1 MVNMSSNL
9 RKNNNKISIQY
20 LVVSL
25 LITLLFSCK
34 DEPTRNLYPDELIGS
49 LELLTPERTGI
60 DFSNTIQESTYFN
73 HYYYSQ
79 MYVGSGVAIGD
90 INNDGLPDVFFG
102 GNQVV
107 DRLYLNKGDF
117 QFEDI
122 TKKSKVAKN
131 SGWTWGVTMA
141 DVNSDGYLDIYV
153 SRNGNSP
160 NPEDRRNQLYIN
172 NQDLTFTE
180 SAQKYG
186 LGDYGFS
193 TQAVFFD
200 MDNDG
205 DLDMYQVNQVADKK
219 LLLINKIP
227 RDQFKFFRDRLYRN
241 DNGKF
246 IDVSAEVGISTDVS
260 YGLSVNATDFN
271 NDGWMDLY
279 IANDYS
285 EPDFMYYNNGDGTFK
300 NVINEELKH
309 ITQLSMGS
317 DTGDINND
325 GLLDLITT
333 DMTPE
338 DHYRSKTNMASMSTE
353 AFNTLVEA
361 GAHRQYMSNTLQINT
376 GLGSFSDIAN
386 MAGMSSTDWSWSS
399 LLVDLDNDGWKDII
413 VSNGIKKDVDNNDY
427 RVKVQNLDKNAT
439 AADLFQLSKD
449 TPSQPISNYVFRNKG
464 NLEFEKVTKD
474 WGFDTPSFSNG
485 MAYGDLD
492 NDGDLDIITNNID
505 AAAFVYENKATGNFI
520 KIELEGSEKNKFG
533 IGAKAI
539 IYHNDKIQ
547 MAENTVT
554 RGFISSVEHNLFFG
568 LGKDTEVQKIE
579 VFWPNGTMNTF
590 ENVQAN
596 RKIVAKFS
604 DSKKRDKKEEKVEL
618 LVTQIKQKDLGIDF
632 VHQENEF
639 DDFEEEI
646 LLPHKLSQNG
656 PFSAVQDVNGDGLE
670 DLFIGG
676 AANQSGVLYTQNESG
691 QFIKSVSQPWENDKA
706 SEDMGCIFID
716 VDGDNDFDLYIA
728 SGGNEFKAGNQLLK
742 DRLYINN
749 GEGQFVRNSSAL
761 PNITQSSQCVSAS
774 DIDNDGDLDLFVGT
788 RLIARQ
794 YTYPATSYLLIN
806 ENGNFKKAKSE
817 TVLALSDIG
826 MVTDAVFTDVDSD
839 GDEDLMIVGEWMEI
853 KVLINTDGVFE
864 DQSDYYGLSDT
875 RGMWWSITAGDLDGD
890 GDDDYVI
897 GNLGKNN
904 KFKATEE
911 HPFKVYANDF
921 DNNGTNDIV
930 LAKFYKDDYV
940 PLRGR
945 ECTSQQMPY
954 VGEKFEDY
962 HSFAS
967 STLIDILPEDKVDDA
982 VVYEIKSFESIILI
996 NDNGKLVKKSL
1007 PNEVQISP
1015 IKSTLIFDINKD
1027 GYQDI
1032 ITVGNHYGVE
1042 VETQRYDA
1050 GFGAVLLGDGKANFN
1065 YSSPIATGFY
1075 VPYDS
1080 REVKKIGL
1088 KERDLILVTNNNAE
1102 LTIFSLKR

>member
-1 MVNMSSNL
+1 M
-9 RKNNNKISIQY
+9 KNNKTRIQY
-20 LVVSL
+20 LVVILATSAF
-25 LITLLFSCK
+25 FSCQ
-34 DEPTRNLYPDELIGS
+34 DEPKRDLYPNELVGG
-49 LELLTPERTGI
+49 LELLSSDKTGI

-102 GNQVV
+102 GNQVA
-107 DRLYLNKGDF
+107 DRLYLNNGDF

-122 TKKSKVAKN
+122 TKKSKTGKN
-131 SGWTWGVTMA
+131 AGWTWGVTMVDINA
-141 DVNSDGYLDIYV
+141 DGYLDIYV
-153 SRNGNSP
+153 SRNGNSS
-160 NPEDRRNQLYIN
+160 NPDDRRNQLYIN

-205 DLDMYQVNQVADKK
+205 DLDMYQVNQIADKK
-219 LLLINKIP
+219 LLLLNKIP
-227 RDQFKFFRDRLYRN
+227 RDQFKFFRDKLYRN

-246 IDVSAEVGISTDVS
+246 TDVSKQVGISTDVS

-279 IANDYS
+279 VANDYA
-285 EPDFMYYNNGDGTFK
+285 EPDFMYYNNGDGTFR

-353 AFNTLVEA
+353 DFNTLVEA
-361 GAHRQYMSNTLQINT
+361 GAHRQYMSNTLQVNT

-386 MAGMSSTDWSWSS
+386 MAGVSFTDWSWAS

-427 RVKVQNLDKNAT
+427 RAKVQSLDKNAT
-439 AADLFQLSKD
+439 ADDLFQLSKD
-449 TPSQPISNYVFRNKG
+449 TPSQPISNYAFRNKG

-474 WGFDTPSFSNG
+474 WGFGTPSFSNG

-505 AAAFVYENKATGNFI
+505 ASAFVYENKATGNFL
-520 KIELEGSEKNKFG
+520 KIDLEGSDQNKFG

-539 IYHNDKIQ
+539 IYHNGKTQ

-568 LGKDTEVQKIE
+568 LGKDVEVEKVE
-579 VFWPNGTMNTF
+579 VFWPNGNINTF
-590 ENVQAN
+590 ENVKAN
-596 RKIVAKFS
+596 RTIVAQFS
-604 DSKKRDKKEEKVEL
+604 DSKPRQKKEEKLETL
-618 LVTQIKQKDLGIDF
+618 ITRINQKDLGIDF

-656 PFSAVQDVNGDGLE
+656 PFSAVEDINGDGLE
-670 DLFIGG
+670 DLFVGG
-676 AANQSGVLYTQNESG
+676 AANQSGVLYLQNESG
-691 QFIKSVSQPWENDKA
+691 KFIKSQSQPWINDKA
-706 SEDMGCIFID
+706 SEDMGCLFID

-728 SGGNEFKAGNQLLK
+728 SGGNEFKPGNQLLE
-742 DRLYINN
+742 DRLYFNN

-761 PNITQSSQCVSAS
+761 PNIAQSSQCVKAS
-774 DIDNDGDLDLFVGT
+774 DVDNDGDLDLFVGT

-794 YTYPATSYLLIN
+794 YTYPATSYILIN

-817 TVLALSDIG
+817 TVAALSDIG
-826 MVTDAVFTDVDSD
+826 MVTDAVFTDIDLD

-853 KVLINTDGVFE
+853 KVLTNTDGVFE
-864 DQSDYYGLSDT
+864 DESENYGLNNT
-875 RGMWWSITAGDLDGD
+875 RGIWWSITAGDLDGD

-921 DNNGTNDIV
+921 DDNGTNDVV
-930 LAKFYKDDYV
+930 LAKFYKDGYV

-945 ECTSQQMPY
+945 ECTSQQMPF
-954 VGEKFEDY
+954 VGDKFKDY

-967 STLIDILPEDKVDDA
+967 SNLIDILPEDKVDDA
-982 VVYEIKSFESIILI
+982 VIYEIKNFESIILI
-996 NDNGKLVKKSL
+996 NDNGKLVRKPL
-1007 PNEVQISP
+1007 PNEAQISP
-1015 IKSTLIFDINKD
+1015 IKSTLILDINKD

-1032 ITVGNHYGVE
+1032 ISVGNHYGVE

-1050 GFGAVLLGDGKANFN
+1050 GFGTVLLGDGKTNFI
-1065 YSSPIATGFY
+1065 YSSPITSGFY

-1080 REVKKIGL
+1080 REL
-1088 KERDLILVTNNNAE
+1088 KRLRLKNKDLILITNNNADIS
-1102 LTIFSLKR
+1102 IFSTKR

>member
-1 MVNMSSNL
+1 
-9 RKNNNKISIQY
+9 
-20 LVVSL
+20 
-25 LITLLFSCK
+25 
-34 DEPTRNLYPDELIGS
+34 
-49 LELLTPERTGI
+49 
-60 DFSNTIQESTYFN
+60 
-73 HYYYSQ
+73 
-79 MYVGSGVAIGD
+79 
-90 INNDGLPDVFFG
+90 
-102 GNQVV
+102 
-107 DRLYLNKGDF
+107 
-117 QFEDI
+117 
-122 TKKSKVAKN
+122 
-131 SGWTWGVTMA
+131 
-141 DVNSDGYLDIYV
+141 
-153 SRNGNSP
+153 
-160 NPEDRRNQLYIN
+160 
-172 NQDLTFTE
+172 
-180 SAQKYG
+180 
-186 LGDYGFS
+186 
-193 TQAVFFD
+193 
-200 MDNDG
+200 
-205 DLDMYQVNQVADKK
+205 
-219 LLLINKIP
+219 
-227 RDQFKFFRDRLYRN
+227 
-241 DNGKF
+241 
-246 IDVSAEVGISTDVS
+246 
-260 YGLSVNATDFN
+260 
-271 NDGWMDLY
+271 
-279 IANDYS
+279 
-285 EPDFMYYNNGDGTFK
+285 
-300 NVINEELKH
+300 
-309 ITQLSMGS
+309 
-317 DTGDINND
+317 
-325 GLLDLITT
+325 
-333 DMTPE
+333 
-338 DHYRSKTNMASMSTE
+338 
-353 AFNTLVEA
+353 
-361 GAHRQYMSNTLQINT
+361 
-376 GLGSFSDIAN
+376 
-386 MAGMSSTDWSWSS
+386 
-399 LLVDLDNDGWKDII
+399 
-413 VSNGIKKDVDNNDY
+413 
-427 RVKVQNLDKNAT
+427 
-439 AADLFQLSKD
+439 
-449 TPSQPISNYVFRNKG
+449 
-464 NLEFEKVTKD
+464 
-474 WGFDTPSFSNG
+474 
-485 MAYGDLD
+485 
-492 NDGDLDIITNNID
+492 
-505 AAAFVYENKATGNFI
+505 
-520 KIELEGSEKNKFG
+520 
-533 IGAKAI
+533 
-539 IYHNDKIQ
+539 
-547 MAENTVT
+547 
-554 RGFISSVEHNLFFG
+554 
-568 LGKDTEVQKIE
+568 
-579 VFWPNGTMNTF
+579 MNTF

>member
-1 MVNMSSNL
+1 MK
-9 RKNNNKISIQY
+9 KNKANIQY
-20 LVVSL
+20 LVL
-25 LITLLFSCK
+25 LLVINVFFSCQE
-34 DEPTRNLYPDELIGS
+34 EPQRDLYPDELIGG
-49 LELLTPERTGI
+49 LELLEIDKTGI
-60 DFSNTIQESTYFN
+60 DFSNTINESTFFN
-73 HYYYSQ
+73 HFYYSQ

-102 GNQVV
+102 GNQVA
-107 DRLYLNKGDF
+107 DRLYLNKGNF

-122 TKKSKVAKN
+122 TKKSRAAKN

-141 DVNSDGYLDIYV
+141 DVNADGYLDIYV
-153 SRNGNSP
+153 SRNGNSA

-186 LGDYGFS
+186 LADYGFS

-227 RDQFKFFRDRLYRN
+227 REQFKFFRDRLYRN

-246 IDVSAEVGISTDVS
+246 RDVTEQVGISTNVS

-279 IANDYS
+279 VANDYA
-285 EPDFMYYNNGDGTFK
+285 EPDFMYYNNGDGTYR

-353 AFNTLVEA
+353 AFNTMVEA
-361 GAHRQYMSNTLQINT
+361 GAHRQYMANSLQINT

-386 MAGMSSTDWSWSS
+386 MAGISNTDWSWAS
-399 LLVDLDNDGWKDII
+399 LIVDLDNDGLKDIVI
-413 VSNGIKKDVDNNDY
+413 SNGIKKDVDNNDY
-427 RVKVQNLDKNAT
+427 RNKVQNLGKGAT
-439 AADLFQLSKD
+439 AEDLFQLSKD
-449 TPSQPISNYVFRNKG
+449 TPSQPISNYIFRNKG
-464 NLEFEKVTKD
+464 GLEFEKVTKD

-492 NDGDLDIITNNID
+492 NDGDLDIIINNID
-505 AAAFVYENKATGNFI
+505 APAFVYENKATGNFL
-520 KIELEGSEKNKFG
+520 KIEIQGSEKNTFG

-539 IYHNDKIQ
+539 IYHNGKMQ

-554 RGFISSVEHNLFFG
+554 RGFISSVEHDLFFG
-568 LGKDTEVQKIE
+568 LGKDTEVEKVE
-579 VFWPNGTMNTF
+579 VIWPNGKVNTF

-596 RKIVAKFS
+596 KTLVAKFS
-604 DSKKRDKKEEKVEL
+604 NAKAIEKTEEKIETL
-618 LVTQIKQKDLGIDF
+618 ITQIKAEDLGIDF
-632 VHQENEF
+632 VHKENEF

-656 PFSAVQDVNGDGLE
+656 PFSAVEDVNGDGLE

-676 AANQSGVLYTQNESG
+676 AANQSGILYLQNKSG
-691 QFIKSVSQPWENDKA
+691 KFIKSPSQPWSGEMA
-706 SEDMGCIFID
+706 SEDMGCLFVD
-716 VDGDNDFDLYIA
+716 VDGDQDFDLYVA
-728 SGGNEFKAGNQLLK
+728 SGGNEFETGNQLLK

-749 GEGQFVRNSSAL
+749 GEGQFVRNENAL
-761 PNITQSSQCVSAS
+761 PNIAESSQCVRAS

-794 YTYPATSYLLIN
+794 YTYPATSYILIN
-806 ENGNFKKAKSE
+806 ENGNFKKASNE
-817 TVLALSDIG
+817 IAAPLTSIG
-826 MVTDAVFTDVDSD
+826 MVTDAVFTDIDND
-839 GDEDLMIVGEWMEI
+839 NDEDLMIVGEWMEI
-853 KVLINTDGVFE
+853 KVLTNNEGAFE
-864 DQSDYYGLSDT
+864 DESETYGLKDT
-875 RGMWWSITAGDLDGD
+875 RGIWWSITAGDLDND

-921 DNNGTNDIV
+921 DDNGTNDIV

-954 VGEKFEDY
+954 VAEKFKDY
-962 HSFAS
+962 DSFAS
-967 STLIDILPEDKVDDA
+967 SKLIDILPEDKVDGA
-982 VVYEIKSFESIILI
+982 VVYEIKNFESIILI
-996 NDNGKLVKKSL
+996 NENGKLVRKPL
-1007 PNEVQISP
+1007 PIEAQISP
-1015 IKSTLIFDINKD
+1015 IKSTLIFDINND
-1027 GYQDI
+1027 GHQDI

-1042 VETQRYDA
+1042 VETTRYDA
-1050 GFGAVLLGDGKANFN
+1050 GFGTVLLGDGKTNFN
-1065 YSSPIATGFY
+1065 FVLPNKSGLY

-1080 REVKKIGL
+1080 RQLIQLHVSNK
-1088 KERDLILVTNNNAE
+1088 DLILVTNNNKD
-1102 LTIFSLKR
+1102 LSIFTIKR